1 MSVTAQPAGVFHD
14 PDVDEQERDGGARP
28 GTAKGE
34 FPVAE
39 THGIALWPTNR
50 LHADSRGLGWHDA
63 YVSLATETSWTMT
76 LPALPH
82 YCVAYCSHRS
92 ATITRQVSGEP
103 PERDVALLPRLF
115 GMVPADRSSDWTLK
129 GSPEIQLIYLRR
141 SMVDRLAEEVL
152 GVDGDRL
159 ELVPRLG
166 FADGLMEQLALALQ
180 AAARRDDGA
189 GDGLYADHVIRLM
202 ALHLV
207 TTPRRSARAPR
218 ADGARRSAAAP
229 AARAPAG
236 PTGCST
242 CATSS
247 NRRWTRTSRSS
258 GWRPR
263 PASGPTPSRPRSSRR
278 TDCRPTGT
286 WSSAGSERAKRLLRD
301 SDLPVAAIAVQTG
314 FSSQSHLASVFK
326 RTVGLTPRQY
336 QRSGDR

>member
-14 PDVDEQERDGGARP
+14 PDVDEQEPDGGVRARAP
-28 GTAKGE
+28 RAE

-63 YVSLATETSWTMT
+63 YVSLATETSWTTT

-92 ATITRQVSGEP
+92 ATITRQVAGER

-141 SMVDRLAEEVL
+141 SMVDRLAEDVL
-152 GVDGDRL
+152 GVDRDRL

-166 FADGLMEQLALALQ
+166 FADGLMEQLALTLQ

-207 TTPRRSARAPR
+207 RNHAAGPVRRGQVLSVTSSATPAA
-218 ADGARRSAAAP
+218 GARRPYRMQHVRDLIESALDEDLSLERLAAEAGIGTHAFSAAFVKAHGLP
-229 AARAPAG
+229 PHRYVVE
-236 PTGCST
+236 
-242 CATSS
+242 
-247 NRRWTRTSRSS
+247 RRV
-258 GWRPR
+258 
-263 PASGPTPSRPRSSRR
+263 
-278 TDCRPTGT
+278 
-286 WSSAGSERAKRLLRD
+286 ERAKRLLRE

-326 RTVGLTPRQY
+326 RAVGLTPGEY

>member
-14 PDVDEQERDGGARP
+14 PDVDEQERDDGARP

-141 SMVDRLAEEVL
+141 SMVDRLAEDVL

-180 AAARRDDGA
+180 AAARHDDGA

-207 TTPRRSARAPR
+207 KNHAARLVHRGQMVPVAAP
-218 ADGARRSAAAP
+218 AP
-229 AARAPAG
+229 AARARRSDRMQHVRDLIESALDEDLSLERLAAEAG
-236 PTGCST
+236 IGTHAFSAAFVRAHGLPPHRYVVE
-242 CATSS
+242 
-247 NRRWTRTSRSS
+247 RRIQ
-258 GWRPR
+258 
-263 PASGPTPSRPRSSRR
+263 
-278 TDCRPTGT
+278 
-286 WSSAGSERAKRLLRD
+286 RAQRLLRD

>member
-1 MSVTAQPAGVFHD
+1 MSVTAQPASVFHD

-141 SMVDRLAEEVL
+141 SMVDRLVEDVL

-180 AAARRDDGA
+180 AAARHDDGA

-207 TTPRRSARAPR
+207 TNHGGRPVHRGRVVSVAAP
-218 ADGARRSAAAP
+218 AP
-229 AARAPAG
+229 AARARRPDRMQHVRDLIESALDEDLSLERLAAEAG
-236 PTGCST
+236 VGTHAFSAAFVKAHGLPPHRYVVE
-242 CATSS
+242 
-247 NRRWTRTSRSS
+247 RRIQ
-258 GWRPR
+258 
-263 PASGPTPSRPRSSRR
+263 
-278 TDCRPTGT
+278 
-286 WSSAGSERAKRLLRD
+286 RAKRLLRD

>member
-1 MSVTAQPAGVFHD
+1 MSVAAQPAGVLHD
-14 PDVDEQERDGGARP
+14 PDVGAQEPDCGTRP
-28 GTAKGE
+28 LAAKAE

-63 YVSLATETSWTMT
+63 YVSLATETSWTTT

-82 YCVAYCSHRS
+82 YCVAYCSLRS
-92 ATITRQVSGEP
+92 AMITRQVSGER

-129 GSPEIQLIYLRR
+129 GSPDIQLIYLRR

-152 GVDGDRL
+152 GVDGDRI

-166 FADGLMEQLALALQ
+166 FADGLMEQLALTLQ

-207 TTPRRSARAPR
+207 RNHAARPFRRGRSVPVSAPSAPTARA
-218 ADGARRSAAAP
+218 RRPDRMQHVRDLIESALDEDLSLERLAAEAGVGTHAFSAAFV
-229 AARAPAG
+229 RAHGLP
-236 PTGCST
+236 PHRYVVE
-242 CATSS
+242 
-247 NRRWTRTSRSS
+247 RRV
-258 GWRPR
+258 
-263 PASGPTPSRPRSSRR
+263 
-278 TDCRPTGT
+278 
-286 WSSAGSERAKRLLRD
+286 ERAKRLLRE

-326 RTVGLTPRQY
+326 RTVGLTPGEY

>member
-14 PDVDEQERDGGARP
+14 PDVDEQERDDGARP

-92 ATITRQVSGEP
+92 ATITRKVAGEP

-115 GMVPADRSSDWTLK
+115 GMVPADRSSDWTLR
-129 GSPEIQLIYLRR
+129 GTPDIQLIYLRR
-141 SMVDRLAEEVL
+141 SMVDRLAEDVL
-152 GVDGDRL
+152 GVDGDHL
-159 ELVPRLG
+159 ELIPKLG

-180 AAARRDDGA
+180 AAARHDDGA

-207 TTPRRSARAPR
+207 QHHAARPVHRGQVVAAAATSAPTARARRPDR
-218 ADGARRSAAAP
+218 MQHVRDLIESALDGDLSLERLAAEAGIGTHAFSAAFVKAHGLP
-229 AARAPAG
+229 PHRYVVE
-236 PTGCST
+236 
-242 CATSS
+242 
-247 NRRWTRTSRSS
+247 RRI
-258 GWRPR
+258 
-263 PASGPTPSRPRSSRR
+263 
-278 TDCRPTGT
+278 
-286 WSSAGSERAKRLLRD
+286 ERAKRLLRD

-326 RTVGLTPRQY
+326 RTVGLTPREY